1 MLTGLP
7 FQFYL
12 YSNTI
17 AETATYQFEAAQHA
31 FTSLSEEITAYSQMK
46 DDSEFP
52 FVTMGL
58 YESNAQHAR
67 EQSGAKSMTFHPV
80 KNDDRFF
87 WEQYS
92 VDHQDWIETSRT
104 LISQGQVT
112 VWGRANVEDH
122 PTIKDEPISPFIHY
136 HNELG
141 ENVRSSSWQEVSN
154 WVPSFH
160 DATLC
165 FLKTRPLFAA
175 MTSSTYLHGKARRHP
190 MILALSISIYCRYR
204 IGQLYLKLW

>member
-1 MLTGLP
+1 
-7 FQFYL
+7 
-12 YSNTI
+12 
-17 AETATYQFEAAQHA
+17 
-31 FTSLSEEITAYSQMK
+31 MK

-67 EQSGAKSMTFHPV
+67 EQSGAEIMTFHPMV
-80 KNDDRFF
+80 KNDDRFT

-104 LISQGQVT
+104 LISQEQVM
-112 VWGRANVEDH
+112 VLGRAKVEDH
-122 PTIKDEPISPFIHY
+122 PTIEDKPISPYIHY

-141 ENVRSSSWQEVSN
+141 ENVRSSSWQEVSKCIY
-154 WVPSFH
+154 SFH
-160 DATLC
+160 DAPSG
-165 FLKTRPLFAA
+165 FLNTRPFFAP

-190 MILALSISIYCRYR
+190 MTLALSISIYYRYR
-204 IGQLYLKLW
+204 TGQLCLKLW